1 MPGVAVMLFGH
12 VEIVREMDSG
22 LPISGANCRSLCRHR
37 PQSRPSQIAH
47 FSDAVVS
54 LESWSPGAEGFG

>member
-22 LPISGANCRSLCRHR
+22 LPISGAN
-37 PQSRPSQIAH
+37 
-47 FSDAVVS
+47 
-54 LESWSPGAEGFG
+54 